1 MKKNINISVISVG
14 KNCKASVENT
24 IKSVLSQETIG
35 VTYEYIIVDGL
46 STDGTLMEIQKHVKD
61 NPCVRVISEKDTGI
75 SDAMN
80 KGVALA
86 SGELVIHLHFGD
98 LFVSNDVLKRVWNDY
113 KHLDWNWAAGILTIS
128 KKGEQLR
135 NIYFRPQTS
144 ENLLRKNCVPHQATF
159 MQRAL
164 FEKVGGFDV
173 KLTQAMDYD
182 LWLRMHFLY
191 KERLHILNY
200 PIAIFDSDGES
211 SKIFELLKGNY
222 FVRKKLRNIYDV
234 KLTTFGEFVFYARMI
249 IYWFYYR
256 TFVYLRG
263 LF

>member
-1 MKKNINISVISVG
+1 MRKNIDISVISIG

-24 IKSVLSQETIG
+24 IKSVLSQEAIG
-35 VTYEYIIVDGL
+35 ITYEYIIVDGL
-46 STDGTLMEIQKHVKD
+46 STDGTLLEIQAHVQN
-61 NPCVRVISEKDTGI
+61 NPCVRVISEADTGI

-86 SGELVIHLHFGD
+86 SGQLIIHLHFGD
-98 LFVSNDVLKRVWNDY
+98 LFVSKDVLKRVWNDY
-113 KHLDWNWAAGILTIS
+113 KKQNWSWAAGILIIS
-128 KKGEQLR
+128 KKTEHLR
-135 NIYFRPQTS
+135 NIYFRPQRS

-159 MQRAL
+159 IQRRL

-173 KLTQAMDYD
+173 KLNQAMDYD

-191 KERLHILNY
+191 RERLHILNY

-211 SKIFELLKGNY
+211 SKIFELLRGNY
-222 FVRKKLRNIYDV
+222 LVRKKLHHDYKV
-234 KLTTFGEFVFYARMI
+234 KVSIFREFVFYARII
-249 IYWFYYR
+249 IYWLYYR
-256 TFVYLRG
+256 TFVCLRG